1 MCLDKNQNNIDIV
14 VRVFHW
20 LLVILFVML
29 FITGNGYYDDSSH
42 ILLGY
47 LLISL
52 IISRIAWG
60 LMGVHN
66 ALWKNY
72 LYTPKA
78 VLNYLSKLIRNKP
91 IAFKVHNPAGSTMVL
106 IMLLMLIM
114 ISISG
119 LLAQGLFELDGAFY
133 ALTQHFS
140 DSQAFLTRSIHDDL
154 SQLMLFAII
163 FHVSGVVYSS
173 KIYNINLPLMML
185 SGKRRSFRIGGK
197 L

>member
-1 MCLDKNQNNIDIV
+1 MCLDKNKNNIDVV

-47 LLISL
+47 LLTSL
-52 IISRIAWG
+52 IISRITWG
-60 LMGVHN
+60 LIGVHN

-72 LYTPKA
+72 LYAPKS
-78 VLNYLSKLIRNKP
+78 VFDYLSKLIRNKP
-91 IAFKVHNPAGSTMVL
+91 IAFKVHNPAGSMMVL

-114 ISISG
+114 ISVSG

-133 ALTQHFS
+133 VLTQHFS
-140 DSQAFLTRSIHDDL
+140 DSQAFLTKSIHDDL
-154 SQLMLFAII
+154 SQLMLFAVI
-163 FHVSGVVYSS
+163 FHISGVVYSS
-173 KIYNINLPLMML
+173 KIYNINLLLMML
-185 SGKRRSFRIGGK
+185 SGKQRSFQSRR
-197 L
+197 